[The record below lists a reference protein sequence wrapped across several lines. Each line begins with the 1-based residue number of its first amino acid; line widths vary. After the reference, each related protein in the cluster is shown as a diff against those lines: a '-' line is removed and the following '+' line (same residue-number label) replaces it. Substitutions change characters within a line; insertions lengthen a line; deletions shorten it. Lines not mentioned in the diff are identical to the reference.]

1 MKMSSIT
8 APVLLAAALVA
19 GGCYAPQPTTLYH
32 VGDIQEPLE
41 TDDDYLEM
49 ARCWAD
55 LSRSNYGVWK
65 SLSDNQKETLNQLW
79 TKAHQEQLRDG
90 KLSPA
95 TKSAI
100 AAERKVL
107 NDKFEQQNI
116 EKYVSFD
123 AIASNPTP
131 DMNGE
136 LESWDRRRQG
146 DSMIYN
152 QNLRMLADEWSR
164 FWLMERP
171 GASPY
176 DTVNTSGRF

>member
-19 GGCYAPQPTTLYH
+19 GGCYAPQPTSVYR
-32 VGDIQEPLE
+32 
-41 TDDDYLEM
+41 TDELPDKHWYELKDSDSRIEVLPAALKSSITQQRQMVEAEM
-49 ARCWAD
+49 AKDGSLSAQTNKQIAD
-55 LSRSNYGVWK
+55 LDEYCNGAY
-65 SLSDNQKETLNQLW
+65 L
-79 TKAHQEQLRDG
+79 
-90 KLSPA
+90 
-95 TKSAI
+95 
-100 AAERKVL
+100 
-107 NDKFEQQNI
+107 
-116 EKYVSFD
+116 VSFD
-123 AIASNPTP
+123 SIASNPTP
-131 DMNGE
+131 DLNGQ